1 MSVERELA
9 TLHTKV
15 DSILDILKENQ
26 EPRIKTLEKQDGT
39 LRRWQAAVSGVAL
52 TIGACLKALWDKI
65 PSIGA

>member
-26 EPRIKTLEKQDGT
+26 EPRIKTLEKQVGT
-39 LRRWQAAVSGVAL
+39 LRRWQAAVTGVAL
-52 TIGACLKALWDKI
+52 TIGAFLKALWDKI